1 MSNAQFVG
9 VPQNVIEGMRE
20 RISHIDTQQSAEEV
34 IHLAHDALRDL
45 HSIEWLGVMSRLQAS
60 IVRAEIVDRCMS
72 RLVVGKLPL
81 EMQ

>member
-9 VPQNVIEGMRE
+9 VPTNVLHGMRQ
-20 RISHIDTQQSAEEV
+20 RISHIDTQASAEEV

-60 IVRAEIVDRCMS
+60 IVRAEIVS
-72 RLVVGKLPL
+72 RAMTRLNAGAVPL